1 MKLLIVD
8 DNQKMRKMI
17 RSIVAELDDTVFE
30 CEDGDEVVPLY
41 KQTMP
46 DFVLMDIN
54 MVRVSGIMATE
65 NLRKEFPE
73 ARVLIITNFSEKEIH
88 KAAKEAGAE
97 KYFMKD
103 DIMEVKNYLIQQKK
117 KI

>member
-30 CEDGDEVVPLY
+30 CENGDEAVHLY

-46 DFVLMDIN
+46 DFVLMDIG
-54 MVRVSGIMATE
+54 MPRVNGLIATE
-65 NLRKEFPE
+65 NLKKEFPE
-73 ARVLIITNFSEKEIH
+73 ARVLIVTNFSDKEIY
-88 KAAKEAGAE
+88 KSAEEAGAE

-103 DIMEVKNYLIQQKK
+103 DITEVKKYLIDQKK